1 MPAISGN
8 KFVVVGGASLLGSHI
23 GEQLLAAG
31 SREVTLVDNLAL
43 GSTSNIDS
51 LLEDSRCT
59 FIRADIT
66 RLNELYDPFSGAA
79 GVFHVAG
86 FLTAP
91 IAANPWMGLDVNVRG
106 LQNVLEACRY
116 QSVQKVIFS
125 STSGVYG
132 AQGEGATDETDP
144 LRWDDAPPALILY
157 CTSKIMGEG
166 LGRLYQQNY
175 GLDFVTLRY
184 SGMYGERQHKRAI
197 DATRIVEAY
206 DRVRSGLAPIIQGD
220 GSGLQD
226 YVYAGD
232 VARANLMAM
241 ESDATGVGI
250 NIASGVATSQRSIIE
265 LLVHACGSDLKPE
278 FAEAP
283 DQAGGSYTPTSNLSI
298 DAAKQLIGWEPTVFI
313 EEGVRLLVAWLDQ
326 DRAATPSVTD

>member
-23 GEQLLAAG
+23 GEQLLEAG
-31 SREVTLVDNLAL
+31 VREVTLLDNLAL
-43 GSTSNIDS
+43 GSTSNIEG
-51 LLEDSRCT
+51 LLADARCS
-59 FIRADIT
+59 FVRGDVT
-66 RLNELYDPFSGAA
+66 RLNELHDPFSGAA

-91 IAANPWMGLDVNVRG
+91 IAANPWLGLDVNVRG
-106 LQNVLEACRY
+106 LQNVLEASRY
-116 QSVQKVIFS
+116 QSVQKVILS

-132 AQGEGATDETDP
+132 AQGEGPAEESSP

-157 CTSKIMGEG
+157 CASKIVGEG
-166 LGRLYQQNY
+166 LGRLYLQNH
-175 GLDFVTLRY
+175 GLDFVALRY

-206 DRVRSGLAPIIQGD
+206 DQVRSGRAPVIQGD
-220 GSGLQD
+220 GGGLQD

-241 ESDATGVGI
+241 ESAATGVGI
-250 NIASGVATSQRSIIE
+250 NIATGIATSQRTIIE
-265 LLVHACGSDLKPE
+265 LLVQACDSDLKPE
-278 FAEAP
+278 FGEPSFPAATS
-283 DQAGGSYTPTSNLSI
+283 SYVPTSKLSI
-298 DAAKQLIGWEPTVFI
+298 DAAKELIGWEPTVFI
-313 EEGVRLLVAWLDQ
+313 EEGVRRLVAWLDE
-326 DRAATPSVTD
+326 DRRASSA